1 MHPPCEVILRYV
13 LPAYRAL
20 IAKALIEKYSF
31 SQVDAAKSLGTTQ
44 AAISYYL
51 HSKRGHKFV
60 KELEEI
66 PSIRSSVDKLVVE
79 INEGK
84 VSPRNATTF
93 FCELCIL
100 LKDSGFLKTLQ
111 KGASSFKE

>member
-13 LPAYRAL
+13 LPAFRAL
-20 IAKALIEKYSF
+20 IAKALIEKYGF
-31 SQVDAAKSLGTTQ
+31 SQISAAKSLGTTQ

-66 PSIRSSVDKLVVE
+66 PSIRTSVDKLVVE

-84 VSPRNATTF
+84 VSPRDVTAC
-93 FCELCIL
+93 FCGLCTL
-100 LKDSGFLKTLQ
+100 LKDSEFLKTLE
-111 KGASSFKE
+111 KGNSTFKE